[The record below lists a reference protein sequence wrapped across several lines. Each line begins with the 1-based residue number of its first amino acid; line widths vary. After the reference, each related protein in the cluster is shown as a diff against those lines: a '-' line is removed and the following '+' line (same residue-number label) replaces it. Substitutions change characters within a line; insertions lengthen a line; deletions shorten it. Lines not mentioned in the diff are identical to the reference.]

1 MKLHFPTLG
10 RWLPLLAFAWPGVAA
25 AFTVNINPGSRAV
38 YLRVGDGG
46 FTQRSYSDGGSPL
59 SGTTGARNLIAGT
72 VPAAAVG
79 SGTAQPLTG
88 TSRLTS
94 DWDRFAFCNSGQTY
108 VGGFFRGNNNAGTA
122 TLTAEV
128 TAPLSNGAESIP
140 FSKIRWTAS
149 GNLDGTAAQPIPSNN
164 FGDVSKVLASFPVNT
179 WRESCHSF
187 SYANDVV
194 VAAGTYQGTV
204 TYTLAAP

>member
-1 MKLHFPTLG
+1 MKPHLSTHG
-10 RWLPLLAFAWPGVAA
+10 RWLTLLALAWPALAA
-25 AFTVNINPGSRAV
+25 AFTVDINPGQRAV

-46 FTQRSYSDGGSPL
+46 FTARAYSSGGSPL
-59 SGTTGARNLIAGT
+59 DGTTGTRNLVAGT

-79 SGTAQPLTG
+79 NGTAQPLTG
-88 TSRLTS
+88 DSRLTS
-94 DWDRFAFCNSGQTY
+94 DWDRFAFCNGGQTY
-108 VGGFFRGNNNAGTA
+108 VGGFFRGGNNAGTA

-149 GNLDGTAAQPIPSNN
+149 GNLDGAWQPIPSNN
-164 FGDVSKVLASFPVNT
+164 FGDVSKVLASFPANS

-187 SYANDVV
+187 SYANDTV
-194 VAAGTYQGTV
+194 VAAGTYRGTV